1 MPLNPGQILQGRYVI
16 QALLGQGGMGAV
28 YRAHDQT
35 LNRAVAVKERVPDS
49 NASAQGLAQA
59 RAQFQREAQVLA
71 ALSHP
76 NLPHTYDYFS
86 FGANEYVVM
95 ELIEG
100 QSLDQIVQQH
110 GAIGEGAVR
119 AWAEQVLDAL
129 AYIHSRNII
138 HRDIK
143 PANIILKP
151 DGKVVLVDFGLVKLV
166 DPNNPYTI
174 TAMRGMGTPEYAPL
188 EQFSPGMH
196 TDARSDLYSF
206 GATLYHLLSGRAPLD
221 VPRRLLNPAAQ
232 PALRAINVNISPQT
246 EWVAQKAM
254 EVYPQNRFQSAA
266 EMRQAMMVAPTI
278 QTPPRPQPQPYVP
291 SAPTA
296 TPAVPVVPAP
306 RPQRR
311 VPPVQPAAP
320 VPTARAGNRGR
331 RAWMAV
337 SVVVMIVIAGIGAT
351 IWIGR
356 LNFLDLLVPA
366 PTLIPA
372 EMVSVLAGEF
382 KMGSSDADRY
392 ASDDEKPQ
400 HTVYL
405 DAFWIDKYEVTN
417 ALYKKCVDAGK
428 CQSPNPTESYSRRW
442 YYGISKFDNYPVI
455 YVSWND
461 AKAYCEWAGKRLPT
475 EAEWEKAAR
484 GTDGRIYPWGNAF
497 DKNRLNSSE
506 GGRGD
511 TTPVDSF
518 PSGASPYGALDMA
531 GNVWE
536 WVADWHDSAYYTNSP
551 RNNPKGPS
559 SGQYRVLRGGAWN
572 YGQRSVRAAS
582 RDGYD
587 PGTRIDYVGFRCAQ

>member
-311 VPPVQPAAP
+311 VPPVQPVAP

-572 YGQRSVRAAS
+572 YNQYYVRAA
-582 RDGYD
+582 Y
-587 PGTRIDYVGFRCAQ
+587 RIYNIPDLRNNYVGFRCAQ